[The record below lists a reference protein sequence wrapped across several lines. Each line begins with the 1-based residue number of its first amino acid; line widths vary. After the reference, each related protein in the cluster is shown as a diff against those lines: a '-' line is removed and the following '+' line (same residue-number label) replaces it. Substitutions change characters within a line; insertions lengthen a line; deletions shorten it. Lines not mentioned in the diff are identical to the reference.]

1 MSSDPSSGAWLTEML
16 RRGGGRVGR
25 LGSMARRD
33 TACQPPYILVLW
45 DIDHTLI
52 ETRGVGRAIY
62 ARVFPDVTGK
72 PLQHLAE
79 VAGRTELVIMHDTL
93 ALHDVEPTDA
103 TMRRLAAALVQG
115 HEDARTE
122 LATAGRVLPG
132 AKETLAALAAD
143 HRVHQAVLSGN
154 LRDVSRI
161 KLEVFGLDSYL
172 DLASSAYGDDHTER
186 AELVAIA
193 QHRATVQMGSSFD
206 KEHTVLIGDTPKDVE
221 AALTAGVRVIAV
233 ASGKNNE
240 TELTKA
246 GASAAIAD
254 LTDTAAVVR
263 LVTGEPNNR

>member
-1 MSSDPSSGAWLTEML
+1 
-16 RRGGGRVGR
+16 
-25 LGSMARRD
+25 
-33 TACQPPYILVLW
+33 
-45 DIDHTLI
+45 
-52 ETRGVGRAIY
+52 
-62 ARVFPDVTGK
+62 
-72 PLQHLAE
+72 
-79 VAGRTELVIMHDTL
+79 MHDTL

-143 HRVHQAVLSGN
+143 HRVHQAVL
-154 LRDVSRI
+154 
-161 KLEVFGLDSYL
+161 
-172 DLASSAYGDDHTER
+172 GDDHTVR

-221 AALTAGVRVIAV
+221 AALTAGVLVIAV

-246 GASAAIAD
+246 GAFAAIAD
-254 LTDTAAVVR
+254 LTDTASVVR
-263 LVTGEPNNR
+263 LVTGEPNIR